1 MVEESEVKHNYI
13 ISLWS
18 AMAQQ
23 AIFWFKPNL
32 KTKGAILILVWNFLL
47 MNVYYNYS
55 AVYDNRPNGY
65 TVKVIALSFTLPLP
79 VAGWLA
85 DVHFGRYKVIR
96 WSMWIMWVGSMLATV
111 SSIVAQLADHGYSK
125 VFEILTAVFFI
136 VATIG
141 FGGYAGN
148 IIQLGMDQL
157 QDASTI
163 KITAFLY

>member
-1 MVEESEVKHNYI
+1 MVEESEVKH

-47 MNVYYNYS
+47 INVYNYP
-55 AVYDNRPNGY
+55 AVYTNRPNGHAIE
-65 TVKVIALSFTLPLP
+65 TIALSFTLPL
-79 VAGWLA
+79 AGWLA

-96 WSMWIMWVGSMLATV
+96 WSMWIMWVGLMLATI
-111 SSIVAQLADHGYSK
+111 SSIVAQLADHSYSK
-125 VFEILTAVFFI
+125 VFELLTVVFFSI
-136 VATIG
+136 ATIG

-148 IIQLGMDQL
+148 IIQFGMDQL
-157 QDASTI
+157 QDASTTEI
-163 KITAFLY
+163 LLLS